1 MDRYGRIVQVEM
13 LLLFILVHNVSTSSF
28 SVYNMSRSLTNF
40 LFSASLLPA
49 PDMSP
54 ETLITKQGYPFEPH
68 YVPTEDGYILEMHR
82 IPHGKHGNV
91 QNFSKYPVIVQH
103 GNFQSSADWL
113 LNSPESESLG
123 FFLAD
128 KGYDVWLGNQ
138 RGNEF
143 SIRHSRVPVSSSKF
157 WNFSFHEMGMYDL
170 PAMLDYVTKIT
181 QKPKAHYI
189 GFSMGTT
196 LFFSGLSKRPE
207 YSEKVGI
214 GIALGPST
222 FQDHFFNSWAKVI
235 APFTWFIQVF
245 QKFAGDM
252 PVLPQFVANLL
263 HKILPIICHP
273 KVDLIGICMSVVQ
286 IGFGHDQG
294 KITKE
299 MLYQITKVS
308 PSSSSMKAFLHELQ
322 LMGTSRFCEYDY
334 GSDENM
340 IKYGRQHPP
349 DYNLTN
355 VRAPISLI
363 VGSNDFLAHKEDAKN
378 LGRKLPNL
386 VDFHYVPYEH
396 FTHLDFCYATDVSNL
411 VYKHVVGL
419 LNTYDNT

>member
-1 MDRYGRIVQVEM
+1 
-13 LLLFILVHNVSTSSF
+13 
-28 SVYNMSRSLTNF
+28 
-40 LFSASLLPA
+40 
-49 PDMSP
+49 MSP
-54 ETLITKQGYPFEPH
+54 GALCSKQGYPFETH
-68 YVPTEDGYILEMHR
+68 YVQTEDGYILEMHR
-82 IPHGKHGNV
+82 IPHGKYSSARNV
-91 QNFSKYPVIVQH
+91 SKYPVIVQH
-103 GNFQSSADWL
+103 GNFQSSTDWL
-113 LNSPESESLG
+113 VNSPESESLG
-123 FFLAD
+123 FFLASH
-128 KGYDVWLGNQ
+128 GYDVWLGNQ

-207 YSEKVGI
+207 YSDKIGI
-214 GIALGPST
+214 GIAMGPST
-222 FQDHFFNSWAKVI
+222 FQKYFFNSWAKVI

-245 QKFAGDM
+245 QKLAGDM

-263 HKILPIICHP
+263 HKILPIICNP

-294 KITKE
+294 KITKNIRFSSKTTNKNCRVE
-299 MLYQITKVS
+299 MTFSVLKEILYQITKVS

-322 LMGTSRFCEYDY
+322 LMGTNRFCEYDY
-334 GSDENM
+334 GSAENM
-340 IKYGRQHPP
+340 VVYGREHPP

-355 VRAPISLI
+355 IRAPISLI
-363 VGSNDFLAHKEDAKN
+363 VGRNDFMAHKEDAKT
-378 LGRKLPNL
+378 LGSKLPNL

-396 FTHLDFCYATDVSNL
+396 FTHLDFCYASDVSSL
-411 VYKHVVGL
+411 VYKHVVAL
-419 LNTYDNT
+419 LNAHDNT